1 MMVASSS
8 AGGVS
13 LAAHGQGAFSGEEVK
28 EMKHEGWEED
38 TSYREG
44 IKVEMFVNGED
55 CALTSTDKSAG
66 RRGLCGTMFIFKI
79 AGAMAEAGESF
90 DTIVATTKQVSASM
104 GTMGLALGPCSL
116 PGQGPLF
123 SVASDSLEIGLGVH
137 GEAGVGSVPLCSARD
152 AVRQLLDHMTNPASV
167 TKIELA
173 EGEHLAVI
181 LNNLGGTSKLEELVV
196 ARELV
201 QQLESRGYK
210 VVRMYTGHMMTS
222 LEMAGILTSLLKVTD
237 HPEWLSC
244 LDAPTSAPAWP
255 CVLSSISGAE
265 RQTPARIP
273 VKQEQEE
280 MVVNGVKLG
289 SHGEKIVKSSLEKMT
304 STLISMEGRLNEL
317 DSGCGDGDCGST
329 MATGAKAIQA
339 AMSRL
344 PHAHLLALMHELA
357 SLAENVVG
365 SSGGI

>member
-1 MMVASSS
+1 MGSWSRQCPPLLCQGCREAA
-8 AGGVS
+8 AGP
-13 LAAHGQGAFSGEEVK
+13 HDQ
-28 EMKHEGWEED
+28 
-38 TSYREG
+38 
-44 IKVEMFVNGED
+44 
-55 CALTSTDKSAG
+55 
-66 RRGLCGTMFIFKI
+66 
-79 AGAMAEAGESF
+79 
-90 DTIVATTKQVSASM
+90 
-104 GTMGLALGPCSL
+104 PCL
-116 PGQGPLF
+116 
-123 SVASDSLEIGLGVH
+123 I
-137 GEAGVGSVPLCSARD
+137 
-152 AVRQLLDHMTNPASV
+152 

-222 LEMAGILTSLLKVTD
+222 LEMAGILISLLKVTD